1 MDRISILDSKDPE
14 ILKNHLEIDLAQLSS
29 EFGGKIEYSW
39 ELYETELKAYCKEN
53 QERLTAL
60 PPKDTKKQKD
70 HTLSSFSDITSVSG
84 STESKSKDKQKTKKN
99 YIPNIALTSPKKEKK
114 GEKSENTKSGGSV

>member
-29 EFGGKIEYSW
+29 QFGGKIEYSW

-60 PPKDTKKQKD
+60 PPKDSKKQKD
-70 HTLSSFSDITSVSG
+70 GFTLSSFSDLTSVSG
-84 STESKSKDKQKTKKN
+84 STGSKESKDKKTKKK
-99 YIPNIALTSPKKEKK
+99 IICLL
-114 GEKSENTKSGGSV
+114 

>member
-1 MDRISILDSKDPE
+1 MDRISILDSKNPE

-29 EFGGKIEYSW
+29 EFGGKIDYSW

-60 PPKDTKKQKD
+60 PPKDSKKQKD
-70 HTLSSFSDITSVSG
+70 GFTLSSFSDLTSVSG
-84 STESKSKDKQKTKKN
+84 STESKSKDKKTKKN
-99 YIPNIALTSPKKEKK
+99 YMPTIALTSPRKEKK
-114 GEKSENTKSGGSV
+114 GEKSETTKSGGSV